1 MTNTETTSATEAEA
15 VAKLVG
21 ENPDVPRL
29 VTLKRGDENEAQVM
43 VLGAGLEVHD
53 LKPFLDEYREA
64 PERRKGTA
72 TLADLESFIAHA
84 NRFKSPESILF
95 CDRLASQPRLV
106 SILDYHAKGHA
117 GAPDW
122 GQHRGSYAFPFSDE
136 WKKWAGS
143 NGKQMQQAAFAQ
155 FIEDRITDVS
165 DPGQVK
171 NVQDYQPLLELLG
184 TSFALPMKLI
194 ELSRG
199 LSVRENAKVKNAV
212 NLATGEASVQ
222 FETTLAGDDG
232 APLKVP
238 GAFLITIPIFH
249 GGAAY
254 RIPARLR
261 FRAGGGS
268 IVWWYDLHDPQ
279 RRLDD
284 AIDLACKKAAQETDL
299 PLLMGTP
306 E

>member
-1 MTNTETTSATEAEA
+1 MNTETTSATEAEA

-72 TLADLESFIAHA
+72 TLADLASFIAHT

-95 CDRLASQPRLV
+95 CDRLAAQPRLV
-106 SILDYHAKGHA
+106 SVLDYHEKGHA
-117 GAPDW
+117 GAPAW

-136 WKKWAGS
+136 WKKWIAS
-143 NGKQMQQAAFAQ
+143 NGKKMGQAQFAQ

-165 DPGQVK
+165 DPLTANTGQAYK
-171 NVQDYQPLLELLG
+171 ELLELLG
-184 TSFALPMKLI
+184 TSFATPSKLV

-212 NLATGEASVQ
+212 NLATGEANVH
-222 FETTLAGDDG
+222 FETTLASDDG

-238 GAFLITIPIFH
+238 GAFLIAIPVFH
-249 GGAAY
+249 GGIAY
-254 RIPARLR
+254 RIAARLR
-261 FRAGGGS
+261 FRAGNGA
-268 IVWWYDLHDPQ
+268 IEWWYDLHDPQ
-279 RRLDD
+279 RRLDA
-284 AIDLACKKAAQETDL
+284 AIDEACAVAAQETAL